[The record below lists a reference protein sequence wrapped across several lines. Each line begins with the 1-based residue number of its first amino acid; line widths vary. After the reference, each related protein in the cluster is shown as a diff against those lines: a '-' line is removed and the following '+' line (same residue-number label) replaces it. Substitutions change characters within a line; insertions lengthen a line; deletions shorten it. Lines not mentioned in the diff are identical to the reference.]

1 MADFKELINSIRKEQ
16 VTLFLG
22 SGFSRKAGAPMANAI
37 VSALRESMPI
47 GVKENY
53 KDETHLD
60 IISEEYEQ
68 IYSRETLINKLEDIF
83 KFMPTDTSDHT
94 CLTKIPHI
102 RHIITTNY
110 DTLIEDAYGP
120 DNCYVVRTT
129 DDCVNLPKDKT
140 IIYKIHG
147 DFTVKDNILLTK
159 QDYINFF
166 SNNNEPLLW
175 KYIQSHILTNDML
188 FIGYSLEDS
197 NIFTLIQEIRK
208 KVKVDTRKY
217 FLIAPGLLKHKI
229 EKLARTKIKYLN
241 AKAEDLFSVLFETLD
256 KKIKSDYQRKY
267 ICLDTFRRYANQ
279 HFLQPIVEEGQKE
292 NRIIKFDTKGKTD
305 IKIDVSGLSK
315 EVAEAIMSQDTSLY
329 NSFLPKT
336 HIPAYM
342 ITRDMM
348 KELNISINGL
358 TVADYDDCKNLFISP
373 TVETIKTSIRIP
385 AINFKEK
392 IQLQRYN
399 PNKEQVCLLL
409 ETEPYTFK
417 LVFSFLPNKVIN
429 CTCNVNPKEYCK
441 DLQEAI
447 KWMEFIIALWNQ
459 EEFIIKT
466 FDKVPIKFPRTN
478 LYELEQFK
486 KIKKY
491 YENLSDIENLY
502 DVEFETIETYSE
514 DNFQMSELLIH
525 SHHEHNLRENMLG
538 QECTVE
544 VGEEQEGMWDKIEV
558 GETKY
563 SFALT
568 QSSLEHVVFNGQKF
582 NIKNKNTIMPQ
593 CQILEIHK
601 ENGKVR
607 QITFKILSEYV
618 FIKYTNQALSEFEEF
633 SKWGNIS

>member
-1 MADFKELINSIRKEQ
+1 
-16 VTLFLG
+16 
-22 SGFSRKAGAPMANAI
+22 
-37 VSALRESMPI
+37 
-47 GVKENY
+47 
-53 KDETHLD
+53 
-60 IISEEYEQ
+60 
-68 IYSRETLINKLEDIF
+68 
-83 KFMPTDTSDHT
+83 
-94 CLTKIPHI
+94 
-102 RHIITTNY
+102 
-110 DTLIEDAYGP
+110 
-120 DNCYVVRTT
+120 
-129 DDCVNLPKDKT
+129 
-140 IIYKIHG
+140 
-147 DFTVKDNILLTK
+147 
-159 QDYINFF
+159 
-166 SNNNEPLLW
+166 
-175 KYIQSHILTNDML
+175 
-188 FIGYSLEDS
+188 
-197 NIFTLIQEIRK
+197 
-208 KVKVDTRKY
+208 
-217 FLIAPGLLKHKI
+217 
-229 EKLARTKIKYLN
+229 
-241 AKAEDLFSVLFETLD
+241 
-256 KKIKSDYQRKY
+256 
-267 ICLDTFRRYANQ
+267 
-279 HFLQPIVEEGQKE
+279 
-292 NRIIKFDTKGKTD
+292 
-305 IKIDVSGLSK
+305 
-315 EVAEAIMSQDTSLY
+315 
-329 NSFLPKT
+329 
-336 HIPAYM
+336 M

>member
-37 VSALRESMPI
+37 VESLKESMPNDI
-47 GVKENY
+47 KE
-53 KDETHLD
+53 DFRGETHLD
-60 IISEEYEQ
+60 LISEEYEQ
-68 IYSRETLINKLEDIF
+68 IYGRESLINKLEEIF

-129 DDCVNLPKDKT
+129 DDCVYLPKDKT

-188 FIGYSLEDS
+188 FIGYSLEDT
-197 NIFTLIQEIRK
+197 NIYTLIQEIRK
-208 KVKVDTRKY
+208 QVKTDTRKY

-229 EKLARTKIKYLN
+229 ERLARTEIKYFN
-241 AKAEDLFSVLFETLD
+241 AKAEDLFPVLFETLN
-256 KKIKSDYQRKY
+256 KRIKSDYQRKR
-267 ICLDTFRRYANQ
+267 ICLDTFRRYSNQ

-315 EVAEAIMSQDTSLY
+315 EVAEAIMSEDTSLY

-373 TVETIKTSIRIP
+373 TVEIIKTSIRIP

-544 VGEEQEGMWDKIEV
+544 VGQEQEGMWNKIEV